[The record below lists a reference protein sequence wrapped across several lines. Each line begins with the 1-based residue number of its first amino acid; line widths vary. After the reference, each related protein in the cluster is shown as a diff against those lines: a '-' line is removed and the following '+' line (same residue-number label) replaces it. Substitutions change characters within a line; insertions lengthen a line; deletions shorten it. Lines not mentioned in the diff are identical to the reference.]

1 MALLVLLLELTI
13 DFKIVL
19 LLASV
24 VLIDASSHLFESL
37 GLIIHFIIIVLLLHH
52 LLHRLL
58 LLLGASIDPGSPKLS
73 LGQFLIR
80 VWFLILKL
88 FDVDLLQLVEG
99 PPIKQD
105 VVVLIVYVCAG
116 DHRHL
121 RADLSLGLPLALL
134 LLLLLPVLLHSL
146 DGLLELLVVLFLEF
160 LLVLLM
166 FGLGGQTLVLVL
178 FGLLAVLVHEAL
190 ILVAEFQKREKL
202 ATALDLQVLA
212 DELQVLG
219 WGDSGE
225 SLGLGFRI
233 YDELKKLA

>member
-24 VLIDASSHLFESL
+24 VLIDTSSHLFESL
-37 GLIIHFIIIVLLLHH
+37 GLIIHFIIIIVLLH

-58 LLLGASIDPGSPKLS
+58 LLLGAAIDPGSPEFS
-73 LGQFLIR
+73 LGQLLIR

-88 FDVDLLQLVEG
+88 FYVDLLQLIEG

-105 VVVLIVYVCAG
+105 VVVLVVNVCAG

-121 RADLSLGLPLALL
+121 CSDLSLGLPLALL

-146 DGLLELLVVLFLEF
+146 DGLLELLVVLFLQF
-160 LLVLLM
+160 LLVLLV

-178 FGLLAVLVHEAL
+178 LGLLAVLVHEAL

-202 ATALDLQVLA
+202 ATALNLKVLA
-212 DELQVLG
+212 DELEVLG

-225 SLGLGFRI
+225 SLGFGFRI
-233 YDELKKLA
+233 NDELKKLA